1 MRPIAIMENHSNHSE
16 SPEDRIKKL
25 KVLVILRVII
35 ITLLLSIILFVQF
48 KKGVGLFITPNNLI
62 YYFIGLTYLITLIYV
77 PFLGTTKHL
86 QKFAFV
92 QHIVDV
98 LLITLLIY
106 LTGGIESFFV
116 IAYIFSIISGSII
129 LYKRGAYFIASIS
142 SIAYGAFLDLEY
154 YGLIHPMYNSLS
166 SGYHYGSSYVLYR
179 ILVYVLAFFVVA
191 FLSSHLAEELRRK
204 KSELIQKQVD
214 YDKLEAFNRDI
225 IQSLDSGLLTIDS
238 RGKITSFNKTAQK
251 ILRLNLEEM
260 EQSDIR
266 QLFPDIDGA
275 LFRMAE
281 NSLRA
286 NPYQRYETTVTD
298 KTGKTLFLG
307 FSISPLRD
315 NNDRVIGKTFI
326 FQDITKFKEMEE
338 QIKRSDRMAT
348 IGEFAAGIAHEIR
361 NPLTSLS
368 GSIQVLK
375 EELKLRD
382 ANRHLM
388 DIILRES
395 ERLNNLITDFLI
407 FAQPPRTNKEKLDIG
422 RVIGETLQ
430 LFDNSP
436 DCNRAINI
444 LKELKSEIFLLGDPH
459 QLKQLFWNLF
469 INAAQIMPNG
479 GELRVNLEKV
489 NAHGTSNPLKGAK
502 KRDMTPFAKISVSD
516 TGDGIKPAEKEK
528 IFEPFFTT
536 KEGGTGLGLA
546 IVHRIVENHEG
557 FISVN
562 SHRGK
567 GTTFEIFLPMERDSQ
582 TVTA

>member
-1 MRPIAIMENHSNHSE
+1 METSIAIMENHRRLSE
-16 SPEDRIKKL
+16 SREDRIRKL
-25 KVLVILRVII
+25 KVLMISRVII
-35 ITLLLSIILFVQF
+35 ITLLLSIILFIQLR
-48 KKGVGLFITPNNLI
+48 KGVALFITPNNLI

-77 PFLGTTKHL
+77 PFLNRTKDV
-86 QKFAFV
+86 QKFAFI

-98 LLITLLIY
+98 FLITLLIY

-129 LYKRGAYFIASIS
+129 LYKKGAYFIASII

-166 SGYHYGSSYVLYR
+166 SGYYYSGSYVLYR
-179 ILVYVLAFFVVA
+179 IFVYVLAFFVVA

-204 KSELIQKQVD
+204 RHELIQKQDD
-214 YDKLEAFNRDI
+214 YEKLEAFNRDI
-225 IQSLDSGLLTIDS
+225 VQSLDSGLLTIDS
-238 RGKITSFNKTAQK
+238 HGEITSFNKTAQK
-251 ILRLNLEEM
+251 ILGLNPKEM
-260 EQSDIR
+260 EQGHIQR
-266 QLFPDIDGA
+266 LFPDIDEA
-275 LFRMAE
+275 LFSMAE
-281 NSLRA
+281 NSPKA
-286 NPYQRYETTVTD
+286 NTYERYETTFVD

-315 NNDRVIGKTFI
+315 NNDQVTGKTFI
-326 FQDITKFKEMEE
+326 FQDITKFKEMED

-375 EELKLRD
+375 EELELKG

-395 ERLNNLITDFLI
+395 ERLNNLITDFLL
-407 FAQPPRTNKEKLDIG
+407 FAQPPRINKEKLDIG
-422 RVIGETLQ
+422 QVIDETLQ
-430 LFDNSP
+430 LFENSP
-436 DCNRAINI
+436 GHNRAIKI
-444 LKELKSEIFLLGDPH
+444 VKELKRKIVLLGEPH

-479 GELRVNLEKV
+479 GELRVNLETV
-489 NAHGTSNPLKGAK
+489 NADRTSNRLKGAK
-502 KRDMTPFAKISVSD
+502 KGETIPFAKISISD
-516 TGDGIKPAEKEK
+516 TGDGIKPGEKEK

-546 IVHRIVENHEG
+546 IVHRIVENHDG

-562 SHRGK
+562 SQRNK
-567 GTTFEIFLPMERDSQ
+567 GTTFDIFLPTGGVLKS
-582 TVTA
+582 

>member
-1 MRPIAIMENHSNHSE
+1 MENHQRLSE
-16 SPEDRIKKL
+16 SWEDSIKKL
-25 KVLVILRVII
+25 KVLVIFRVVII
-35 ITLLLSIILFVQF
+35 TVLLSIILFIQI
-48 KKGVGLFITPNNLI
+48 KKGVAFFITPNNLV

-77 PFLGTTKHL
+77 PLLSRTRDV

-92 QHIVDV
+92 QHIVDA

-142 SIAYGAFLDLEY
+142 SIAYGTFLDLEY
-154 YGLIHPMYNSLS
+154 YGVIHPLYNSLS
-166 SGYHYGSSYVLYR
+166 SGYYYSSTYVLYR
-179 ILVYVLAFFVVA
+179 ISVYVLAFFVVA

-204 KSELIQKQVD
+204 RSELIQKQND
-214 YDKLEAFNRDI
+214 YAKLEAFNRDI
-225 IQSLDSGLLTIDS
+225 VQSLDSGLLTIDS
-238 RGKITSFNKTAQK
+238 RGRITSFNKTAQK
-251 ILRLNLEEM
+251 ILRLDPNEM
-260 EQSDIR
+260 EQTHI
-266 QLFPDIDGA
+266 QPLFPDIDEAIFSMEG
-275 LFRMAE
+275 
-281 NSLRA
+281 NSPKA
-286 NPYQRYETTVTD
+286 NPYQRYETTFVD

-307 FSISPLRD
+307 FSVSPLRD
-315 NNDRVIGKTFI
+315 NNDRITGKTFI
-326 FQDITKFKEMEE
+326 FQDITTFKEMEE

-348 IGEFAAGIAHEIR
+348 IGQFAAGIAHEIR

-375 EELKLRD
+375 EELKLRG

-395 ERLNNLITDFLI
+395 ERLNNLITDFLL
-407 FAQPPRTNKEKLDIG
+407 FAQPSRINREKMDIG
-422 RVIGETLQ
+422 QVIDETLQ
-430 LFDNSP
+430 LFNNSP
-436 DCNRAINI
+436 GHNRAIKI
-444 LKELKSEIFLLGDPH
+444 VKEFKRETFLLGDQH

-479 GELRVNLEKV
+479 GELRVKLETV
-489 NAHGTSNPLKGAK
+489 NTDGTSGRFQGAK
-502 KRDMTPFAKISVSD
+502 QREITPFAKISVSD
-516 TGDGIKPAEKEK
+516 TGNGIHPDEKEK

-546 IVHRIVENHEG
+546 IVHRIVENHDG

-562 SHRGK
+562 SQQNE
-567 GTTFEIFLPMERDSQ
+567 GTTFEIFLSMEGLVKS
-582 TVTA
+582 

>member
-1 MRPIAIMENHSNHSE
+1 MENQRQFSE
-16 SPEDRIKKL
+16 SREDRIRKL
-25 KVLVILRVII
+25 RILMTSRVII
-35 ITLLLSIILFVQF
+35 ITLLLSIILFIQF

-62 YYFIGLTYLITLIYV
+62 YYFIGLTYVITLIYV
-77 PFLGTTKHL
+77 PFLNKVKDV

-98 LLITLLIY
+98 FLITLLIY

-129 LYKRGAYFIASIS
+129 LYKRGAYFVASIG

-166 SGYHYGSSYVLYR
+166 SGYDYSSSYVLYR
-179 ILVYVLAFFVVA
+179 ISVYVVAFFVVA

-204 KSELIQKQVD
+204 RTELIQKQDD
-214 YDKLEAFNRDI
+214 YEKLEAFNRDI
-225 IQSLDSGLLTIDS
+225 VQSLDSGLLTIDS

-251 ILRLNLEEM
+251 ILGLKPEGV
-260 EQSDIR
+260 EQAPIQR
-266 QLFPDIDGA
+266 LFPDIDEA
-275 LFRMAE
+275 LFSMTE
-281 NSLRA
+281 SSPTTNS
-286 NPYQRYETTVTD
+286 YQRYETTFAD
-298 KTGKTLFLG
+298 KAGKTRFLG

-315 NNDRVIGKTFI
+315 NNDQVTGKTFI
-326 FQDITKFKEMEE
+326 FQDITRFKEMEE

-375 EELKLRD
+375 EEVKVKG

-395 ERLNNLITDFLI
+395 ERLNNLITDFLL
-407 FAQPPRTNKEKLDIG
+407 FAQPLRMNKEKLDIG
-422 RVIGETLQ
+422 EVIDETLQ
-430 LFDNSP
+430 LFENSP
-436 DCNRAINI
+436 GHNSTIKIN
-444 LKELKSEIFLLGDPH
+444 KEFEREIFLLGDPH
-459 QLKQLFWNLF
+459 QLRQLFWNLF

-479 GELRVNLEKV
+479 GELRVKLETGPTD
-489 NAHGTSNPLKGAK
+489 GTSNPLKGAK
-502 KRDMTPFAKISVSD
+502 KGEKIPLVKVSVSD
-516 TGDGIKPAEKEK
+516 TGDGIKPEEKEK

-562 SHRGK
+562 SQRNK
-567 GTTFEIFLPMERDSQ
+567 GTTFTVFLPMGGDVKS
-582 TVTA
+582 

>member
-1 MRPIAIMENHSNHSE
+1 METPIAIMENHRRLSE
-16 SPEDRIKKL
+16 SREDRIRKL
-25 KVLVILRVII
+25 KVLMISRVII
-35 ITLLLSIILFVQF
+35 ITLLLSIILFIQLR
-48 KKGVGLFITPNNLI
+48 KGVALFITPNNLI
-62 YYFIGLTYLITLIYV
+62 YYFIGLTYLITLTYV
-77 PFLGTTKHL
+77 PFLNRTKNV
-86 QKFAFV
+86 QKFAFI

-98 LLITLLIY
+98 FLITLLIY

-129 LYKRGAYFIASIS
+129 LYKKGAYFITSIS

-166 SGYHYGSSYVLYR
+166 SGYYYSGSYVLYR
-179 ILVYVLAFFVVA
+179 IFVYVLAFFVVA

-204 KSELIQKQVD
+204 RHELIQKQDD
-214 YDKLEAFNRDI
+214 YEKLEAFNRDI
-225 IQSLDSGLLTIDS
+225 VQSLDSGLLTIDS
-238 RGKITSFNKTAQK
+238 HGEITSFNKTAQK
-251 ILRLNLEEM
+251 ILGLNSKEM
-260 EQSDIR
+260 ERGHIQR
-266 QLFPDIDGA
+266 LFPDIDEA
-275 LFRMAE
+275 LFSMAE
-281 NSLRA
+281 NSPKA
-286 NPYQRYETTVTD
+286 NTYERCETTFVD

-315 NNDRVIGKTFI
+315 NNDQVTGKTFI
-326 FQDITKFKEMEE
+326 FQDITKFKEMED

-375 EELKLRD
+375 EELELKG

-395 ERLNNLITDFLI
+395 ERLNNLITDFLL
-407 FAQPPRTNKEKLDIG
+407 FAQPPRINKEKLDIG
-422 RVIGETLQ
+422 QVIDETLQ
-430 LFDNSP
+430 LFENSP
-436 DCNRAINI
+436 GHNRAIKI
-444 LKELKSEIFLLGDPH
+444 VKELKREIVLLGEPH

-479 GELRVNLEKV
+479 GELRVNLETV
-489 NAHGTSNPLKGAK
+489 NADRISNRLKGAK
-502 KRDMTPFAKISVSD
+502 KGETIPFAKISISD
-516 TGDGIKPAEKEK
+516 TGDGIKPGEKEK

-562 SHRGK
+562 SQRNK
-567 GTTFEIFLPMERDSQ
+567 GTTFDIFLPTGGVLKS
-582 TVTA
+582 